1 VPPQIPGDGRR
12 GPVVGIDIGG
22 TKVLAVRLG
31 PGPSV
36 AAEVKVATPKR
47 GDEVVA
53 RIAEVVA
60 AVTTPA
66 EPAAAIGVG
75 IPGLV
80 DEEGVLRFSPH
91 LPGLVGVPLASR
103 LAASAAPGAA
113 IWVGNDATAA
123 GWAEHLIGAG
133 KGHADQIMITLGTGI
148 GGGIIAG
155 GELVEGRHRYAGEPG
170 HMVIDPFGPLCPC
183 GQKGCWERY
192 ASGSGLGQL
201 GREAALAG
209 QAVEVVKLAGGD
221 PEAVRGE
228 HVTLAAAHGDPEAIA
243 IMARYGWWLALGLA
257 NLTTLLDPSVIVLGG
272 GVIDA
277 GEVLLGPT
285 REAFAG
291 LVEAGQEL
299 RDVLILPAAL
309 GPQAGAIGAG
319 MLAGGGNDAAWG
331 E

>member
-1 VPPQIPGDGRR
+1 VPPQIPGDGRQ
-12 GPVVGIDIGG
+12 GPAVGIDIGG

-36 AAEVKVATPKR
+36 EAEVKVGTPQE
-47 GDEVVA
+47 GDEVVE
-53 RIAEVVA
+53 RILEVVA
-60 AVTTPA
+60 AVTDPDD
-66 EPAAAIGVG
+66 PAASIGVG

-80 DEEGVLRFSPH
+80 DEVGVLRFSPH
-91 LPGLVGVPLASR
+91 LRGLVGIPLASR
-103 LAASAAPGAA
+103 IAEHAHGAA

-133 KGHADQIMITLGTGI
+133 QGHADQIMITLGTGI
-148 GGGIIAG
+148 GGGLIAG
-155 GELVEGRHRYAGEPG
+155 GELVEGKHRYAGEPG
-170 HMVIDPFGPLCPC
+170 HMVIDPHGPLCPC

-201 GREAALAG
+201 GREAAMAGLAKRV
-209 QAVEVVKLAGGD
+209 ARLAGGD

-228 HVTLAAAHGDPEAIA
+228 HVTMAAAQGDPQAIA

-299 RDVLILPAAL
+299 RDVVILPAAL

-319 MLAGGGNDAAWG
+319 ILAADSNMSAFGP
-331 E
+331 